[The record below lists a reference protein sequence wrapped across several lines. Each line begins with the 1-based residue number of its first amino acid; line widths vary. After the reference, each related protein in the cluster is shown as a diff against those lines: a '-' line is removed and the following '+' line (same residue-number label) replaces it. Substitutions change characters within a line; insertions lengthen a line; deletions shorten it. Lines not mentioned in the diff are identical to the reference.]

1 MNRKRTSREALL
13 AYLLDEPWALP
24 LATLSMIV
32 DRVMNWPDMEWAAAF
47 GRQPAP
53 ASRAGTIA
61 IIPVYGMIGVGASV
75 LDEFLGV
82 TSVGTLRSNFQSAMA
97 DPNARAIVFDI
108 DSPGGGV
115 AGIAELANE
124 IRESRG
130 RGKAIIAHGTLAAS
144 AAYWGFAGADE
155 FVVSPS
161 GSVGSV
167 GVVAVHQEF
176 SKALE
181 DAGVTTTIISSG
193 EFKTEG
199 NKFEPLTDE
208 AKAHLQERSDTFH
221 AQFVADVA
229 KGRGTTAENVRS
241 NYGRGR
247 LLLAQP
253 ALKAGMVDRIEA
265 FDATLAR
272 LSKSLGGAQPSAVRA
287 EDEPIEGD
295 DDPIPFHERAAALAR
310 ESDAVVAHAATRI
323 ELRTKENDLR
333 TKEGRQTRALLSTE
347 TTSALRTSRDALS
360 TLLATVE
367 PEQDAAKP
375 VEPAPVITVPPVAPK
390 AISAEEFRA
399 KLTKRR

>member
-1 MNRKRTSREALL
+1 MNRKRTSRETLL

-32 DRVMNWPDMEWAAAF
+32 DRVMNWPDMEWAVAF
-47 GRQPAP
+47 GRQPVTAP
-53 ASRAGTIA
+53 RAGTIA
-61 IIPVYGMIGVGASV
+61 IIPVYGMLGARASI

-82 TSVGTLRSNFQSAMA
+82 TSIGTLRSNFQSAMA
-97 DPNARAIVFDI
+97 DPTARAIVFDI

-124 IRESRG
+124 IRNARG
-130 RGKAIIAHGTLAAS
+130 QGKAIVAHATLAAS
-144 AAYWGFAGADE
+144 AAYWGFAGVDE

-167 GVVAVHQEF
+167 GIVAIHQEF

-221 AQFVADVA
+221 AQFLADVA
-229 KGRGTTAENVRS
+229 KGRETTVENVRS
-241 NYGRGR
+241 NYGKGR

-295 DDPIPFHERAAALAR
+295 EDPIPFHDRVAALSR
-310 ESDAVVAHAATRI
+310 ESDAIAQHAATRI
-323 ELRTKENDLR
+323 ELRTKENELR
-333 TKEGRQTRALLSTE
+333 TKEGRQARALLSTE
-347 TTSALRTSRDALS
+347 TTGALRSSRDALS

-367 PEQDAAKP
+367 PEQVAVQP
-375 VEPAPVITVPPVAPK
+375 VEPAVTPVTPK